1 MYELVQLA
9 EHSYYMES
17 PAKVGIMR
25 VSDTDVVAIDSGSDK
40 DAGKKLKK
48 LLDANG
54 WRLTAVYNTHSHA
67 DHIGGNRYL
76 QEQTACRIFV
86 PGIDC
91 DFTNHPI
98 LEPALLYGGDP
109 LRDLKHKFLL
119 AQESRAE
126 ELTQDALPDGMELIE
141 LPGHCFDMVG
151 FRTADDVVYLADCL
165 SSRETLDKY
174 GVGYL
179 WDVEAYLATLERVKT
194 MQARCF
200 VPAHAAPT
208 EDIAP
213 LAQYNIDAVT
223 AIAEKIASLCA
234 EPVTFEDLL
243 QKLFRAYGMT
253 MNLQQYVLIG
263 STLRSYLSYLEKRG
277 QVTYTFENEQMLWR
291 RA

>member
-9 EHSYYMES
+9 ERSYYMES
-17 PAKVGIMR
+17 PAKVGIVR

-40 DAGKKLKK
+40 DAGKKLKR

-54 WRLTAVYNTHSHA
+54 WRLAAVYNTHSHA

-76 QEQTACRIFV
+76 QEQTNCRIFA

-98 LEPALLYGGDP
+98 LEPAFLYGGDP
-109 LRDLKHKFLL
+109 LRDLKHKFLH

-126 ELTQDALPDGMELIE
+126 VLTQDTLPDGMEIVP

-151 FRTADDVVYLADCL
+151 FRTSDNVVYLADCL

-194 MQARCF
+194 MEAKCF

-223 AIAEKIASLCA
+223 AITEKIAALCA
-234 EPVTFEDLL
+234 EPVMFEVLL